1 MVKLFRLLLML
12 LSFIPLESHWKFLS
26 RVKLFDLYFKM
37 MTLADVVGTDYRGPG
52 GPQLERY
59 NNPVK

>member
-1 MVKLFRLLLML
+1 
-12 LSFIPLESHWKFLS
+12 
-26 RVKLFDLYFKM
+26 

-59 NNPVK
+59 NNPVKWE